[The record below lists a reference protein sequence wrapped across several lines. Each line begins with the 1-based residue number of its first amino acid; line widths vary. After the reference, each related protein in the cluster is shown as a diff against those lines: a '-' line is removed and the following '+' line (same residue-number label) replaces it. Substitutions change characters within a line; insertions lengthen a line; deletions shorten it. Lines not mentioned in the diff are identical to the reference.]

1 MSLDDDEKKFY
12 FVKLPEDFF
21 NDKVMKRL
29 RKLPGGDVYTIIAL
43 KILLLGLRD
52 GNRIYFDRIGTD
64 FADEIALSID
74 EQPEAVQVTISYL
87 LQCGWLE
94 QVDDDTLYS
103 PKGAEMT
110 GSITSRGLRKQRQK
124 EREKTLEEQ
133 SSAKVPLKFHQS
145 SAYIDIDKEKEIEKE
160 KEIDIET
167 ETRKSWLSNGQPSD
181 NQWSAQ
187 NSIGKDSKE
196 EGSIPLTT
204 DTANAKQTITSVNNY
219 NISNSNI
226 DYSFYQDKWNEICT
240 SLPKCTIMS
249 DKRKKAVKACLNV
262 FSEEKII
269 EAFRM
274 AEESDFLSGRNGAWN
289 GCGIDWVLVTGNM
302 TKILEG
308 NYKNKTSGG
317 NPDMATSTDYSQYVE
332 VIHLGE

>member
-43 KILLLGLRD
+43 KILLFGLRD

-160 KEIDIET
+160 KEIDIDK
-167 ETRKSWLSNGQPSD
+167 ETRKSWTSNGQPSD

-187 NSIGKDSKE
+187 NSIGKDS
-196 EGSIPLTT
+196 I
-204 DTANAKQTITSVNNY
+204 
-219 NISNSNI
+219 
-226 DYSFYQDKWNEICT
+226 
-240 SLPKCTIMS
+240 
-249 DKRKKAVKACLNV
+249 
-262 FSEEKII
+262 
-269 EAFRM
+269 
-274 AEESDFLSGRNGAWN
+274 
-289 GCGIDWVLVTGNM
+289 
-302 TKILEG
+302 
-308 NYKNKTSGG
+308 
-317 NPDMATSTDYSQYVE
+317 
-332 VIHLGE
+332 GEDSYDA